1 MDTVVHTSL
10 SPITSIRQV
19 SSRVSGSRSRN
30 RYDQSDDEDDDDKQD
45 NRKPAAEKRAYSD
58 DESLSDSS
66 QKRKANLND
75 QEEEDDDEMEE
86 HDHTEYATS
95 SARAKQGFIPAPV
108 GATGREKQ
116 PDRMYESATLASGV
130 DLTMQMQQGPSYRW
144 NKIDDEMK
152 LVTIDKTSV
161 AEFVITSVFPK
172 LKFITGAGINLDYCS
187 DKRSICSLVLAG
199 CNKVHSKEGIIWWET
214 AKKQVTMEIKR
225 LRNDATKSMKYA
237 FLGK

>member
-1 MDTVVHTSL
+1 METVVHTSL

-75 QEEEDDDEMEE
+75 QEDEMEE